1 MRKKKPEIFLT
12 GLLLKTKLS
21 SLAGLPHQR
30 DYDMR
35 VVVTGLTKSEAMV
48 AEQVLISAYTLKYLD
63 RKLQV
68 QGGHLLEKE
77 YAKVP
82 VCCPFVPDLHISVMA
97 DEPAGLG

>member
-1 MRKKKPEIFLT
+1 LRKKKPEIFLT

-63 RKLQV
+63 NARREIAAKNVDNYLQYTAAV
-68 QGGHLLEKE
+68 AELLACGAEE
-77 YAKVP
+77 T
-82 VCCPFVPDLHISVMA
+82 LI
-97 DEPAGLG
+97 GLMRE